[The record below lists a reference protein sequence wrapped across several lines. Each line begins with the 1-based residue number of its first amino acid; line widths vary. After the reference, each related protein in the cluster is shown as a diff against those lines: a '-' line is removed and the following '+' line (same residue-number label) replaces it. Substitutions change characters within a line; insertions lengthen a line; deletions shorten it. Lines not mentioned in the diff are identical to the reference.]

1 EKFAA
6 LVLQEAPKALESP
19 RGQLREGPDSRVVRL
34 ARLAGVEPA
43 ARGFEGRCSIQLSYR
58 RVRLLVPLA
67 PGPRQA
73 APFSLTPSGARSRT
87 LRFRGA
93 RRLAER
99 TDLREIGRGG
109 REAEGAGLLNQYTA
123 QSCIEGSNPSLSA
136 RVDEGPLAQLDRA
149 SDYESEGRRF
159 ESCRARHPRR
169 AARLRRGRTVVAG
182 RGKFSIWRSG
192 GRGGRRPAG

>member
-1 EKFAA
+1 
-6 LVLQEAPKALESP
+6 
-19 RGQLREGPDSRVVRL
+19 
-34 ARLAGVEPA
+34 
-43 ARGFEGRCSIQLSYR
+43 
-58 RVRLLVPLA
+58 
-67 PGPRQA
+67 
-73 APFSLTPSGARSRT
+73 PFSLTPSGARSRT

-136 RVDEGPLAQLDRA
+136 TVDEGPLAQLDRA

-159 ESCRARHPRR
+159 ESCRARHPMEDARRAGGFAPACDQPEPSLPSLACFAPAPRPSRRPPRSRRSSR
-169 AARLRRGRTVVAG
+169 AARRRR
-182 RGKFSIWRSG
+182 
-192 GRGGRRPAG
+192 